1 VRGLTPSWEDR
12 GPVDSLVVT
21 LVLVGIVIAVE
32 PLPVIGFIL
41 VLSTTRG
48 RANGV
53 GFVLGWV
60 ATMAAIAAG
69 VVALAGTWDPGGG
82 GSKQQLGYGLQLAG
96 GLALLAVWWVR
107 RRRPAPTARPEPA
120 GWMRRID
127 RLRPPGA
134 AFVGFLLQP
143 WPLTAAAMGAILH
156 AGVGVTAGVAA
167 AVVFV
172 AISTS
177 GLLAMLAYELLAR
190 ESARARLD
198 ALRSWLE
205 SHRGPAITLV
215 AGVAGAWLAI
225 AGLIGLV
232 HAS

>member
-1 VRGLTPSWEDR
+1 M
-12 GPVDSLVVT
+12 DSLLVT
-21 LVLVGIVIAVE
+21 LVLIGLVIAVE

-82 GSKQQLGYGLQLAG
+82 GSKQQLGYALQLAG
-96 GLALLAVWWVR
+96 GIALLVVWWMR
-107 RRRPAPTARPEPA
+107 RRRPAPAARPERA
-120 GWMRRID
+120 GWMRGLD
-127 RLRPPGA
+127 RLSPPGA

-156 AGVGVTAGVAA
+156 ASLGVTESVVAA
-167 AVVFV
+167 AVFV
-172 AISTS
+172 ALSTS
-177 GLLAMLAYELLAR
+177 GLLVMLGYELISPERAH
-190 ESARARLD
+190 ARLD

-205 SHRGPAITLV
+205 SHRGPAITFV
-215 AGVAGAWLAI
+215 AGVAGLWLAVT
-225 AGLIGLV
+225 GLLGLV
-232 HAS
+232 RAS